1 MTSQSRGDGSY
12 GRPTGFLRSRRS
24 LPTGGDYQQ
33 HTRKVLPMSP
43 V

>member
-1 MTSQSRGDGSY
+1 MASQSRGDGSY

-24 LPTGGDYQQ
+24 LPTGG
-33 HTRKVLPMSP
+33 TINNTPGKVLPMSP